1 MKFFSRLGDGQIWF
15 LLCVVFFF
23 IDFTIALALTI
34 GLLIQV
40 ILQQFFKRIFVRKRP
55 FEKHE
60 EITKVINPPDKFSF
74 PSGHTAAAFT
84 LAFIFYYL
92 YPILFFPFLFVSIII
107 GFSRIYLGLHYP
119 SDVIAGVL
127 LGFISSKISI
137 FLTYFIESF
146 KSLI

>member
-1 MKFFSRLGDGQIWF
+1 MKLFSRIGDGQIWF
-15 LLCVVFFF
+15 LLCVIFFF
-23 IDFTIALALTI
+23 IDFTTALALTI
-34 GLLIQV
+34 GLIIQV

-55 FEKHE
+55 YEKHE

-92 YPILFFPFLFVSIII
+92 YPVLFFPFLFVAIII

-127 LGFISSKISI
+127 LGFLSSKLAI
-137 FLTYFIESF
+137 FLTDLFESV